1 MNDDSFSV
9 EYEKESILIDGS
21 PYLFSVFLSAEDCFA
36 LIDTLDKNPNQ
47 CRRAISEYIWKR
59 IDVPEEK
66 KPSID
71 RMMVQADD
79 FFTGIF
85 EKICRDDDALKSI
98 YEART
103 DDTDICH
110 RFVSALKA
118 EFEDVPL
125 KQLTKASVPLIQI
138 PQISTDVLEAGRIA
152 LERWN
157 KIPESVTTAYT
168 NICNMVSQF
177 AQYSDTWF
185 ESIQKAIETAYQ
197 IGNKI
202 SDILQ
207 TIYIPELSEEQ
218 KERLRV
224 SHGVWGKYGWTQP
237 LSAPEAFLNTPPIDR
252 KDANAKALAYCKNA
266 DMEELFVALL
276 NLPHSKKSDVN
287 EAIFAFRNRR
297 YKSCALILFTLI
309 DARMI
314 RLQRKEDRREKDKY
328 REVGK
333 GAAKKLFK
341 RIEKEKDIHKKTFV
355 LFFHENIFSC
365 LLTVFA
371 GANDFK
377 VQPDGINRNF
387 LGHGM
392 LTRKVVRKDCVQLF
406 LLYYNLLD
414 YLGIIYGR

>member
-66 KPSID
+66 KPSIV

-138 PQISTDVLEAGRIA
+138 PQISTNVLEAGRIA

-157 KIPESVTTAYT
+157 KISESVTTAYT

-237 LSAPEAFLNTPPIDR
+237 LSAPEVFLNTPPIDR